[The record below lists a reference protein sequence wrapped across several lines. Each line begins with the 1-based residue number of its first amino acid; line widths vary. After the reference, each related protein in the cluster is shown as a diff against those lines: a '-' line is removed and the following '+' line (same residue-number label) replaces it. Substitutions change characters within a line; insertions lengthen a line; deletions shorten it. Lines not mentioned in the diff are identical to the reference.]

1 MALLRLHLFE
11 LEDLEWFPHTIRN
24 LALDYLGFMEV
35 RFALHKPVMPLL
47 RRMFAQT
54 GTLNVVDLC
63 SGRGELV
70 VRLYEALT
78 SEGIDVE
85 FTLTDKF
92 PNLVALRYISSQHPL
107 KLHYV
112 TGSVDGTKVPS
123 SISSITFRR
132 ERQGECWKTPSKRG
146 NRSAF

>member
-1 MALLRLHLFE
+1 MSHEGWEQMALPRLHLFE

-70 VRLYEALT
+70 LSLYEVLT

-92 PNLVALRYISSQHPL
+92 PNLGRVNTIS
-107 KLHYV
+107 
-112 TGSVDGTKVPS
+112 
-123 SISSITFRR
+123 I
-132 ERQGECWKTPSKRG
+132 
-146 NRSAF
+146 